1 LSNPPATD
9 AAIIE
14 IRDLVF
20 RRGSRVILDGVDM
33 DIPRGSIVAVM
44 GPSGTGKT
52 TILKL
57 ISGQLRPERGSI
69 RVEGREVSTMRRR
82 DLYRLRENLG
92 FLLQNGALFTDLTV
106 FENVATPLR
115 EHRRLSEGEIERI
128 VDERLDAVGLRGTE
142 ELMPHELSGG
152 MARRVAL
159 ARAVVL
165 DPAIVLFDE
174 PMSGLDPIAVSTINA
189 LIRATNDRLG
199 LTSVLVTHDVDQMVR
214 LADYCYILA
223 DGRIAGEGPP
233 DELADSDDPAVHQF
247 MNGEMDGPIPFRY
260 LDTGQ
265 ARNA

>member
-1 LSNPPATD
+1 MP
-9 AAIIE
+9 IIE

-20 RRGSRVILDGVDM
+20 RRGSRTILGGVDM
-33 DIPRGSIVAVM
+33 DIRRGSIVAVM

-57 ISGQLRPERGSI
+57 IAGQLRPDRGTI
-69 RVEGREVSTMRRR
+69 RVDGQEVGKLGRKA
-82 DLYRLRENLG
+82 LYKLRENLG

-106 FENVATPLR
+106 FENIATPLR
-115 EHRRLSEGEIERI
+115 EHRRLSEPEIERA
-128 VDERLDAVGLRGTE
+128 VHARLEAVGLRGTE
-142 ELMPHELSGG
+142 DLMPHELSGG

-159 ARAVVL
+159 ARAVIL

-189 LIRATNDRLG
+189 LIRETNDRLG
-199 LTSVLVTHDVDQMVR
+199 LTSVLVTHDVEQMAR

-233 DELADSDDPAVHQF
+233 AELRDSENPAVHQF
-247 MNGEMDGPIPFRY
+247 MNGAMDGPIPFRY
-260 LDTGQ
+260 LDTG
-265 ARNA
+265 AAGEPGGGP